1 MTKEYLRM
9 QKLSG
14 VITESEYN
22 QKVENL
28 ENPQETTETSETLN
42 EHVVGIGAINNPFLK
57 KEKTDYEIAFEH
69 FVNEEKEPVKE
80 YGEMSGLEQAV
91 HGTKERDPMTGNI
104 KEEDQEEVDA
114 DSKKLDKTEDAL
126 DQSEEENESL
136 EDRIKH
142 HEDAIDSIKKELE
155 DLKKDLGEDEEDK
168 KEEEKEEK

>member
-42 EHVVGIGAINNPFLK
+42 ENVVGIGAINNPFLK
-57 KEKTDYEIAFEH
+57 TEKTDYEIAFEH

-80 YGEMSGLEQAV
+80 YG
-91 HGTKERDPMTGNI
+91 GTHPNMIPKEKEDGTYEIPGIN
-104 KEEDQEEVDA
+104 EEDQEEVDA

-126 DQSEEENESL
+126 DQSEEDNESL

-168 KEEEKEEK
+168 KEEEEEK

>member
-22 QKVENL
+22 QKIEDL
-28 ENPQETTETSETLN
+28 ENPQETTETQETLN

-57 KEKTDYEIAFEH
+57 TEKTDYEIAFEH

-80 YGEMSGLEQAV
+80 YGV
-91 HGTKERDPMTGNI
+91 GTMGPKEKEDGTYEIPGIN
-104 KEEDQEEVDA
+104 EEDQEEVDA

-126 DQSEEENESL
+126 DQSEEDNESL

-142 HEDAIDSIKKELE
+142 HEDAIDSIRKELS

-168 KEEEKEEK
+168 KEEEEEK

>member
-28 ENPQETTETSETLN
+28 ENPQQTTETQETLN
-42 EHVVGIGAINNPFLK
+42 ENVVGIGAINNPFLK

-80 YGEMSGLEQAV
+80 YEEMSGLDPDQEY
-91 HGTKERDPMTGNI
+91 GTKERDPMTGNI

-114 DSKKLDKTEDAL
+114 DSKELDKTEDAL
-126 DQSEEENESL
+126 DQSEEDNESL

-142 HEDAIDSIKKELE
+142 HEDAIDSIRKELS

-168 KEEEKEEK
+168 KEEEEEK